1 MIDLSRIYHTGMAV
15 ADIDAACASV
25 GAALGLRWA
34 PIREFDPLP
43 FWTPEEGSHEVR
55 VRATYSVGSPVAM
68 EIVQGT
74 GGFYDPRRAPD
85 ARHIGLWVDDLRAEA
100 DALVA
105 QGWTVR
111 AANAAPQDGYGMI
124 AYLEAP
130 MGGMLIELVSMDLK
144 PAIDE
149 WMAG

>member
-1 MIDLSRIYHTGMAV
+1 M
-15 ADIDAACASV
+15 
-25 GAALGLRWA
+25 
-34 PIREFDPLP
+34 
-43 FWTPEEGSHEVR
+43 R

-74 GGFYDPRRAPD
+74 GGFHDPARAPD
-85 ARHIGLWVDDLRAEA
+85 ARHIGLWVDDLRGEA

-111 AANAAPQDGYGMI
+111 AANAAPQDGYGVI

-130 MGGMLIELVSMDLK
+130 MGGLLIELVSMDLK